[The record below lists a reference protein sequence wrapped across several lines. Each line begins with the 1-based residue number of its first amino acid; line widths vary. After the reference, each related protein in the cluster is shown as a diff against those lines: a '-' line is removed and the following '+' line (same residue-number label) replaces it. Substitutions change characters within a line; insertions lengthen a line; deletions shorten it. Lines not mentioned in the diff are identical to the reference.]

1 MDDELLSQRLDRL
14 EREIIALRQH
24 LTDLKGMIAGLSGSI
39 DAKSDYTIR
48 YSSSQGKTIG
58 EQYRTIM
65 PD

>member
-24 LTDLKGMIAGLSGSI
+24 LTDIKGMIAGLSGSI
-39 DAKSDYTIR
+39 DARSVTNYR
-48 YSSSQGKTIG
+48 GLGGGLKTISDFG
-58 EQYRTIM
+58 GTIM

>member
-24 LTDLKGMIAGLSGSI
+24 LTDIKGMIAGLSGSI
-39 DAKSDYTIR
+39 DAKSDYTIQ
-48 YSSSQGKTIG
+48 YSFGQGKTIG